1 MYILNKGKGFIN
13 SLSQLYTIDRAKR
26 DTEMRFGKRGQ
37 DGGGGGE
44 NVIRSTEYI
53 FHTNDYTTI
62 RSYVISMQCGMGE
75 GLVTIF
81 HGDRN
86 IS

>member
-37 DGGGGGE
+37 DGGGGGGRE
-44 NVIRSTEYI
+44 C
-53 FHTNDYTTI
+53 H
-62 RSYVISMQCGMGE
+62 
-75 GLVTIF
+75 
-81 HGDRN
+81 
-86 IS
+86 